1 MRSAVMYLIFKKLAR
16 EVIKFY
22 ITDQVIYFIFQS
34 PSKLEKAQ
42 FNIVVTEN
50 KIKFNATG

>member
-1 MRSAVMYLIFKKLAR
+1 M
-16 EVIKFY
+16 KFY

-42 FNIVVTEN
+42 FNFVVTKNE
-50 KIKFNATG
+50 IKFNATG